1 MVNNPFKEHQEHYID
16 SGTQTAHSR
25 SLAVKYGE
33 KLYGGNKREEK
44 DKIKL
49 EKKELKGRE
58 RKKERT
64 RFCVGNK
71 KFKYVLNNPNFLIS

>member
-1 MVNNPFKEHQEHYID
+1 MVNNPFKEHQE
-16 SGTQTAHSR
+16 HSR

-33 KLYGGNKREEK
+33 KLDGGNKREEK

-58 RKKERT
+58 RKKELV
-64 RFCVGNK
+64 FV
-71 KFKYVLNNPNFLIS
+71 